1 MRQIIGVGE
10 TILDIIFKNNQP
22 SHAIPGGS
30 VFNTMISLGRL
41 NVPANFISE
50 IGDDRIG
57 KMIME
62 YMEENHLSTENMNLF
77 GRGKSPVSLAFLD
90 DNNEASYLFYTDFP
104 DNRLDVRYPRIN
116 ENDIFVFGSYFA
128 VNPLLRERMVE
139 LLEYAKERKAI
150 IYYDPNFRKAHAH
163 EAMKIIPSVLENL
176 EYADIVKGSSED
188 FENLFHLSDATRIY
202 RDKIEFYCPNFIY
215 TQGCGPVNLFTRTI
229 RESFDC
235 RPVKVV
241 SSIGAGD
248 SFNAGILF
256 GLLTHEVTHEN
267 LPNLAPETWEKIIG
281 HGMTLSAQV
290 CQTYE
295 NAVPQDFAR
304 RYIQEITD

>member
-30 VFNTMISLGRL
+30 VFNTMVSLGRL
-41 NVPANFISE
+41 NMPASFISE

-57 KMIME
+57 KMIMS
-62 YMEENHLSTENMNLF
+62 YMEENNLSTENMNLF

-116 ENDIFVFGSYFA
+116 ENDIFIFGSYFS
-128 VNPLLRERMVE
+128 VNPLLRDRMIE
-139 LLEYAKERKAI
+139 LLEYAKDRKAI

-163 EAMKIIPSVLENL
+163 KAMKVMPAVLENL
-176 EYADIVKGSSED
+176 EYADIVKGSFED
-188 FENLFHLSDATRIY
+188 FENLFHLSDAARIY
-202 RDKIEFYCPNFIY
+202 KDKIEFYCPNFIY
-215 TQGCGPVNLFTRTI
+215 TQGCNPVKLFTRNI
-229 RESFDC
+229 KESFDFQ
-235 RPVKVV
+235 PVEVI

-256 GLLTHEVTHEN
+256 GLLKHQVTRETLPMLN
-267 LPNLAPETWEKIIG
+267 LETWKKIIE
-281 HGMTLSAQV
+281 HGMILAAQV
-290 CQTYE
+290 CGTYE
-295 NAVPQDFAR
+295 NAVPKDFAH
-304 RYIQEITD
+304 RYAQTITE

>member
-22 SHAIPGGS
+22 SHAVPGGS

-41 NVPANFISE
+41 NLPASFISE

-57 KMIME
+57 KMITD
-62 YMEENHLSTENMNLF
+62 YMQENNLSTENMNFF
-77 GRGKSPVSLAFLD
+77 GHGKSPVSLAFLD

-116 ENDIFVFGSYFA
+116 ENDIFIFGSYFS

-163 EAMKIIPSVLENL
+163 QAMKVMPSVLENL

-188 FENLFHLSDATRIY
+188 FENLFHLSDAARIY
-202 RDKIEFYCPNFIY
+202 KDKIQFYCPNFIY
-215 TQGCGPVNLFTRTI
+215 TQGAGAVQLFTRNI
-229 RESFDC
+229 KESFEC
-235 RPVKVV
+235 KPVEVV

-248 SFNAGILF
+248 NFNAGVLF
-256 GLLTHEVTHEN
+256 GLFKHNVTHDS
-267 LPNLAPETWEKIIG
+267 LPALGANEWKNIIET
-281 HGMTLSAQV
+281 GMKMAAQV
-290 CQTYE
+290 CGTYE
-295 NAVPQDFAR
+295 NSVPKEFAR
-304 RYIQEITD
+304 SYIQTITE

>member
-30 VFNTMISLGRL
+30 VFNTMVSLGRL
-41 NVPANFISE
+41 NVPATFLSE

-57 KMIME
+57 KIIME
-62 YMEENHLSTENMNLF
+62 YMEENNLSTENMNLF
-77 GRGKSPVSLAFLD
+77 GRGKSPVSSAFLN

-104 DNRLDVRYPRIN
+104 DNRLDIRYPRIN

-128 VNPLLRERMVE
+128 VNPLLRDRMVE
-139 LLEYAKERKAI
+139 LLEYAKDRKAI

-215 TQGCGPVNLFTRTI
+215 TQGSGPVNLFTRTI
-229 RESFDC
+229 RKSFDC
-235 RPVKVV
+235 HPVEVV
-241 SSIGAGD
+241 SSIGEGD

-256 GLLTHEVTHEN
+256 GLLKQEVTHEN
-267 LPNLAPETWEKIIG
+267 LSDLSSETWGKIIEY
-281 HGMTLSAQV
+281 GMTLSAQV

-304 RYIQEITD
+304 RYAQEITD

>member
-256 GLLTHEVTHEN
+256 GLLKQEVTHEN
-267 LPNLAPETWEKIIG
+267 LSDLPPETWEKIIG
-281 HGMTLSAQV
+281 YGMNLSAQV

>member
-30 VFNTMISLGRL
+30 VFNTMVSLGRL
-41 NVPANFISE
+41 NVPATFLSE

-57 KMIME
+57 KIIME
-62 YMEENHLSTENMNLF
+62 YMEENNLSTENMNLF
-77 GRGKSPVSLAFLD
+77 GRGKSPVSLAFLNE
-90 DNNEASYLFYTDFP
+90 NNEASYLFYTDFP
-104 DNRLDVRYPRIN
+104 DNRLDIRYPRIN

-128 VNPLLRERMVE
+128 VNPLLRDRMVE
-139 LLEYAKERKAI
+139 LLEYAKDRKAI
-150 IYYDPNFRKAHAH
+150 IYYDPNFRKVHAH

-215 TQGCGPVNLFTRTI
+215 TQGSGPVNLFTRTI
-229 RESFDC
+229 RKSFDC
-235 RPVKVV
+235 HPVEVV

-256 GLLTHEVTHEN
+256 GLLKQEVTHEN
-267 LPNLAPETWEKIIG
+267 LSDLSSETWGKIIEY
-281 HGMTLSAQV
+281 GMTLSAQV

-304 RYIQEITD
+304 RYAQEITD